1 MATRQQSK
9 RKARYAIDGF
19 NRLVLLDPADPLHPK
34 HIFEGRFSIQNHN
47 KLTYVLSKTGQAAPQ
62 GGRETIVLDG
72 TWKLTPGHELVL
84 AMRESKDR
92 HNQIITLK
100 GALVQAE
107 ANGLVFALKQDAG
120 DVVFSQ
126 RLTLSGRWAADAQN
140 RLTFLVE
147 KAQGAEDRLTLQGG
161 WEVGPHHELFYRYRQ
176 LVNRRRFSEERALI
190 FDGSWDIARN
200 GRLAYRLLG
209 TDTSVFEFRAS
220 LQSPSLRAAEGRLA
234 YQVGIGLSQGRS
246 QKQRVVLFGAWKI
259 NRDLSVS
266 FEIPYAEG
274 RVGTLRFETAAA
286 LNRRDSVTVA
296 LANDRRQKVG
306 IAVTFTR
313 KLNQDTDLFLRL
325 KRSSEESS
333 VLGGVQVRF

>member
-1 MATRQQSK
+1 MPIRQQSK
-9 RKARYAIDGF
+9 RKARYAIDAF
-19 NRLVLLDPADPLHPK
+19 NRLVVLDPDDPLHPK
-34 HIFEGRFSIQNHN
+34 RIFEGRFSIQNHN
-47 KLTYVLSKTGQAAPQ
+47 KLAYVFSKAGAALPE
-62 GGRETIVLDG
+62 GGRETIALDG
-72 TWKLTPGHELVL
+72 TWKLTGGHELAL
-84 AMRESKDR
+84 ALHESKDR
-92 HNQIITLK
+92 HSQTLTLK

-107 ANGLVFALKQDAG
+107 ANGLVFALRQDA
-120 DVVFSQ
+120 DDAIFSQ

-147 KAQGAEDRLTLQGG
+147 KAQGAQDRLTLQGG

-176 LVNRRRFSEERALI
+176 LINRRRFSEERALI

-200 GRLAYRLLG
+200 GRLVYRLLG
-209 TDTSVFEFRAS
+209 TDTSMFEFRAS
-220 LQSPSLRAAEGRLA
+220 LQSSSIRAAEGRIA
-234 YQVGIGLSQGRS
+234 YQAGIGLSQGRS

-266 FEIPYAEG
+266 LEIPYAEG
-274 RVGTLRFETAAA
+274 RVGSLRCETAAA

-296 LANDRRQKVG
+296 LANDRRQKLG

-313 KLNQDTDLFLRL
+313 KLNQDANLFLRL